1 MNRITNSNPETTSD
15 FETAAP
21 KPSDNGESNVPDVD
35 EAAAQDTVSSQAPDP
50 FDPARFRLS
59 QDFQSTLGVKKAL
72 LTVPVRKPSKE
83 WWVQTHPDAAYWM
96 ETMVLELKEDREV
109 YLVEPELWSELATE
123 STFVPKA
130 LILTINRQQV
140 PILWPI
146 RLPGADGKLD
156 DWNRSA
162 IEAAKMAQGQ
172 WVRVQANM
180 SLGAYD
186 VYQATG
192 DLSAPDWPEPSM
204 AELLRVAFKNY
215 HITTQDHPVLRKL
228 RGEL

>member
-1 MNRITNSNPETTSD
+1 MNLETDRLNTTEVTPD
-15 FETAAP
+15 
-21 KPSDNGESNVPDVD
+21 PSDNGKLLARAANTPAPNTAS
-35 EAAAQDTVSSQAPDP
+35 EAAPDKDLDP
-50 FDPARFRLS
+50 FDPERFRLT
-59 QDFQSTLGVKKAL
+59 QDFQSLLGVKKAL

-83 WWVQTHPDAAYWM
+83 WWVQTHPEAAYWM

-109 YLVEPELWSELATE
+109 YLVEPELWPELATE

-140 PILWPI
+140 PFLWPI

-162 IEAAKMAQGQ
+162 VEAAKMAQGQ

-186 VYQATG
+186 VYEATG
-192 DLSAPDWPEPSM
+192 DLSAPDWPKPAM
-204 AELLRVAFKNY
+204 AEAAAISASDSAALAMPR
-215 HITTQDHPVLRKL
+215 P
-228 RGEL
+228 